1 MKLKKLI
8 SAALIFALAVSA
20 LPAAAFAA
28 TAPSGWAASEITGA
42 STSGLLTDNA
52 AKDFHHSMTRDEFCE
67 IVVRLAEKTLGREL
81 AVPARTPFSDARSE
95 HVLKAYQY
103 GLVDGVGNGRF
114 DPDAKITREQIATL
128 MVRALNRLQQD
139 VGRTLLS
146 PPVSELTFKDASKI
160 GEYAR
165 ESMRYAVA
173 NGIFKGDDYNNVN
186 PLTDVNAEQCVIVA
200 ARSFDASQEKIN
212 AGLSAAQLIDKAAS
226 NINIG
231 YALGDLPTAVSRD
244 VALPT
249 SGAGGVKIT
258 WSSSN
263 SSVIDSSG
271 RVSPRSGGTATLTAT
286 LTHGGLSRV
295 RTFTLTT
302 TTLTGD
308 SLIIENAKAALELG
322 FYNTGDSA
330 ASVTGNIFLPG
341 SVLGLPIS
349 WSSDLSGVVST
360 TGEVTL
366 PNDSREVS
374 VNVQA
379 MFRSGTASGTKLFVL
394 KVRNPAYSSTSVSL
408 HNVSLGMTA
417 SQVTSALGSYR
428 TTLTLATGETWQ
440 LYYSSATSYNNFI
453 AVAFQSNRVV
463 GVYTMVQGWENY
475 LRDANTSKVVTVSEV
490 NGIENTSL
498 TAYTDARS
506 GLGTYAGFLADTS
519 STIDNVRTLL
529 TSGAETFTL
538 ALINAFRARNSRSAL
553 VSDTVLAT
561 SARLHSS
568 DMGQYSY
575 FSPTGRTGNTT
586 YQTRANSAAT
596 SAGATSP
603 TVEGGFIGYN
613 TINPFNYLDNAV
625 NATADRSLIISST
638 ATSVGAGFAG
648 GYNGTYRDLLTV
660 VFGRGTLVTSAT
672 LTVNNVKQTSVS
684 VGLNS
689 TQNIVLTFQPTNAS
703 ESISVESSNTNVFSV
718 AQYGSASSNTRT
730 YTLTGRA
737 LSAAYGTTYLY
748 VYGADRREIAKFTV
762 TVGNTYAS
770 SLKVTGEDKST
781 VTTSASNPTPSLPK
795 SYILGTGNSYQFT
808 ATAPAAS
815 GSVAPT
821 VTWTSSNTAV
831 NVSATGYVTASR
843 AGTATIMASVP
854 STSGYY
860 TVSITVIAVDL
871 TLSAQSTSIALNGST
886 QITASMTP
894 ISGISGLTQQG
905 YTWTTNNA
913 GAVTMGTGNPV
924 TIAGK
929 AAGTATITA
938 TAVFATSSQY
948 VWRVTKG
955 ISITVNNTQDYPGK
969 AEVANPAMTLGKNET
984 KVFTVTITPPIV
996 KYKIIS
1002 HTYPNATGSDLT
1014 VNVDANNNV
1023 SVTGNNVTS
1032 TPITFTIKVT
1042 AAANGSVFDIP
1053 VSVTVTKII
1062 TNISILAVGQPVTE
1076 TLTMTAGDEVT
1087 LSATKTPSS
1096 NQGSVKWSIV
1106 DADGSQYATIDETS
1120 GRITA
1125 LAQTSKNITVK
1136 ARIEGT
1142 NDYEA
1147 AESTIQVKINP
1158 SISNQSAQP

>member
-1 MKLKKLI
+1 MRLMKLKKLI
-8 SAALIFALAVSA
+8 SAARIVALAVSA

-28 TAPSGWAASEITGA
+28 TAPSGWAASEITDA

-103 GLVDGVGNGRF
+103 GLVDGIGDGRF
-114 DPDAKITREQIATL
+114 DPNGDITREQIATL
-128 MVRALNRLQQD
+128 MVRALRKLQQD
-139 VGRTLLS
+139 IGKTLLV
-146 PPVSELTFKDASKI
+146 PPVDSLPFKDISKI
-160 GEYAR
+160 SDFAR
-165 ESMRYAVA
+165 DEMRYAVS

-186 PLTDVNAEQCVIVA
+186 PLAPINAEQCVIVA

-330 ASVTGNIFLPG
+330 AFVTGNIFLPG
-341 SVLGLPIS
+341 SVLGLPVS
-349 WSSDLSGVVST
+349 WYSDVPGVVAT

-379 MFRSGTASGTKLFVL
+379 TFQSGNASGTKLFAL
-394 KVRNPAYSSTSVSL
+394 KVRNSAYSSTSVSL

-417 SQVTSALGSYR
+417 SQVTSALGSYKA
-428 TTLTLATGETWQ
+428 TLTLATGETWQ

-453 AVAFQSNRVV
+453 AVAFQSNKVV

-475 LRDANTSKVVTVSEV
+475 LRDAKTSKVVTVSEV
-490 NGIENTSL
+490 NVIENTSM

-519 STIDNVRTLL
+519 TTIDRVRTLQ
-529 TSGAETFTL
+529 TVGAETFTL

-586 YQTRANSAAT
+586 YQTRASSAAT
-596 SAGATSP
+596 SAGAASP

-625 NATADRSLIISST
+625 NATADRALIISST

-648 GYNGTYRDLLTV
+648 GYSGTYRDLLTV
-660 VFGRGTLVTSAT
+660 VFGRGSLVIGAT
-672 LTVNNVKQTSVS
+672 LTVNNTTQTSVS

-689 TQNIVLTFQPTNAS
+689 TQNVTLTFQPTNAT
-703 ESISVESSNTNVFSV
+703 ESITVESSNTSVFTV
-718 AQYGSASSNTRT
+718 AQYGSTTSNTRT

-737 LSAAYGTTYLY
+737 VSSSYGTAYLY
-748 VYGADRREIAKFTV
+748 VYGADRREIARFTV
-762 TVGNTYAS
+762 TVGNTNANT
-770 SLKVTGEDKST
+770 LTVKGEDNSS
-781 VTTSASNPTPSLPK
+781 VTANTNNPTPSLPK
-795 SYILGTGNSYQFT
+795 SYILGTGNVYQFT

-821 VTWTSSNTAV
+821 VAWTSSNTSIASV
-831 NVSATGYVTASR
+831 TATGYVTASR
-843 AGTATIMASVP
+843 AGSTTITANVP
-854 STSGYY
+854 RNGGYY
-860 TVSITVIAVDL
+860 TVSITVIVVDM
-871 TLSAQSTSIALNGST
+871 TLSAGLTSVLPGLSTN
-886 QITASMTP
+886 ITAS
-894 ISGISGLTQQG
+894 INGIPSELTQQG
-905 YTWTTNNA
+905 YTWTTNNTD
-913 GAVTMGTGNPV
+913 AVTLGTGSSV
-924 TIAGK
+924 TVTGK
-929 AAGTATITA
+929 AAGTAAITA
-938 TAVFATSSQY
+938 TAVFAASNKY
-948 VWRVTKG
+948 VWRITKS
-955 ISITVNNTQDYPGK
+955 INITVSSTSDYPTSAYIGNPLMT
-969 AEVANPAMTLGKNET
+969 VAKGATGIFSIIP
-984 KVFTVTITPPIV
+984 TPPSV
-996 KYKIIS
+996 KYWIIS
-1002 HTYPNATGSDLT
+1002 HDYEGSELE
-1014 VNVDANNNV
+1014 V
-1023 SVTGNNVTS
+1023 SVSGRSVQVKGNSVTA
-1032 TPITFTIKVT
+1032 TPIKFYISIQTSPE
-1042 AAANGSVFDIP
+1042 GSVFP
-1053 VSVTVTKII
+1053 MLVSVTVTKII
-1062 TNISILAVGQPVTE
+1062 ADISITGMPVMNIGNVIQLILSNPQNNPGTVMWSITKGADCASIDQTG
-1076 TLTMTAGDEVT
+1076 TLTASKAGDITV
-1087 LSATKTPSS
+1087 
-1096 NQGSVKWSIV
+1096 Q
-1106 DADGSQYATIDETS
+1106 ATIDES
-1120 GRITA
+1120 QDYA
-1125 LAQTSKNITVK
+1125 SVLATYDI
-1136 ARIEGT
+1136 
-1142 NDYEA
+1142 
-1147 AESTIQVKINP
+1147 KINNP
-1158 SISNQSAQP
+1158 IGT

>member
-1 MKLKKLI
+1 MRLMKLKKLI

-271 RVSPRSGGTATLTAT
+271 RVSPRSGGSATLTAT

-308 SLIIENAKAALELG
+308 SLVVENAKAALELG

-330 ASVTGNIFLPG
+330 AYVTGNIFLPS
-341 SVLGLPIS
+341 SVLGLPVS
-349 WSSDLSGVVST
+349 WYSDVPSVVST

-379 MFRSGTASGTKLFVL
+379 TFQSGNASGTKLFAL
-394 KVRNPAYSSTSVSL
+394 KVRNSAYSSTSVSL

-453 AVAFQSNRVV
+453 AVAFQSNKVV

-475 LRDANTSKVVTVSEV
+475 LRDAKTSKVVTVSEV

-519 STIDNVRTLL
+519 TGIDKVRTLL
-529 TSGAETFTL
+529 TTGAETFTL
-538 ALINAFRARNSRSAL
+538 ALVNAFRARNSRSVL

-625 NATADRSLIISST
+625 NATADRALIISST

-648 GYNGTYRDLLTV
+648 GYSGTYRDLLTV
-660 VFGRGTLVTSAT
+660 VFGRGSLVTGAT
-672 LTVNNVKQTSVS
+672 LTVNNTTQTSVS

-689 TQNIVLTFQPTNAS
+689 TQNVTLTFQPANAT
-703 ESISVESSNTNVFSV
+703 ESITVESSNTNVFSV
-718 AQYGSASSNTRT
+718 AQYGSATSNTRT

-737 LSAAYGTTYLY
+737 LSSSYGTAYLY
-748 VYGADRREIAKFTV
+748 VYGADRREIARFTV
-762 TVGNTYAS
+762 TVGTTYATSLTVPTAVLVETGRQYQMTSTITPANATPATWTLSTPYTS
-770 SLKVTGEDKST
+770 STPTGTYQSSVSSINSNGYLTATSTPGKATVRATAQSSASANITRDST
-781 VTTSASNPTPSLPK
+781 VYVVSVGGLSNVSLAIGGSGQMPSQSLTPVLPT
-795 SYILGTGNSYQFT
+795 ILGIAYKY
-808 ATAPAAS
+808 AY
-815 GSVAPT
+815 
-821 VTWTSSNTAV
+821 TSSNPAAATVNSNGLITAV
-831 NVSATGYVTASR
+831 A
-843 AGTATIMASVP
+843 AGT
-854 STSGYY
+854 
-860 TVSITVIAVDL
+860 
-871 TLSAQSTSIALNGST
+871 T
-886 QITASMTP
+886 QIT
-894 ISGISGLTQQG
+894 
-905 YTWTTNNA
+905 
-913 GAVTMGTGNPV
+913 V
-924 TIAGK
+924 
-929 AAGTATITA
+929 TITA
-938 TAVFATSSQY
+938 TSGSITGSIVKTITVTVTGQQTYPDSITLSFEDNPNLNSISVGET
-948 VWRVTKG
+948 RKIIVTKFPPTAKENG
-955 ISITVNNTQDYPGK
+955 ITTAADWNVSVDSNSRGSVQIIPDASGGSATVTGLSAGN
-969 AEVANPAMTLGKNET
+969 
-984 KVFTVTITPPIV
+984 VTITV
-996 KYKIIS
+996 RYAS
-1002 HTYPNATGSDLT
+1002 STGSKT
-1014 VNVDANNNV
+1014 A
-1023 SVTGNNVTS
+1023 
-1032 TPITFTIKVT
+1032 TF
-1042 AAANGSVFDIP
+1042 P
-1053 VSVTVTKII
+1053 VSVGLAVPTTINITSNKNTYTGGESVTLTASAIPPYINDLLTGTEFIWYSNNTSIPGAQGGKTYTFTLPSATTVEQTILI
-1062 TNISILAVGQPVTE
+1062 TVSILAVDG
-1076 TLTMTAGDEVT
+1076 
-1087 LSATKTPSS
+1087 KYS
-1096 NQGSVKWSIV
+1096 NGSGTCEIKIP
-1106 DADGSQYATIDETS
+1106 
-1120 GRITA
+1120 A
-1125 LAQTSKNITVK
+1125 L
-1136 ARIEGT
+1136 
-1142 NDYEA
+1142 
-1147 AESTIQVKINP
+1147 NP
-1158 SISNQSAQP
+1158 G